1 MDFINRVNDKD
12 VNKLQLEG
20 LVKSGSFDEF
30 DKDRNKILLSIPKII
45 QKIKN
50 INDDK
55 LNNQTSLFENNNE
68 NKDGF
73 DFEKTSEW
81 SKKELLFEEFKSLGF
96 YISDH
101 PLNEF
106 KEIFSQLNVLT
117 FKEFLKD
124 ENKKEAIIA
133 GTIMSIQEKKSA
145 KGTPFAIIKFSDNNG
160 EFELFLFS
168 EQLINNR
175 DKIKETESFIL
186 TLQKDNLTNQ
196 SSQPRINIKKISS
209 LDDVMKRPY
218 SKVTIELKENF
229 DLNDLKKILSNKGQ
243 THVSLIIHNKN
254 KKIYYNLQNSRKFDF
269 EHLKAIKSKEYVKKI
284 TV

>member
-1 MDFINRVNDKD
+1 M
-12 VNKLQLEG
+12 
-20 LVKSGSFDEF
+20 VKSGAFDEF

-133 GTIMSIQEKKSA
+133 GTIMSIQEKKSV

-186 TLQKDNLTNQ
+186 TLQKDNLPNQ